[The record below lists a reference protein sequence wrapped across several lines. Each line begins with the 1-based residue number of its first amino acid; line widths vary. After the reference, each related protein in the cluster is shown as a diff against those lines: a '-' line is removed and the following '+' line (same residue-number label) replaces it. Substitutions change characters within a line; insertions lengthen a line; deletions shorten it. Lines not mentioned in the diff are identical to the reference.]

1 MIASFLFI
9 IIDKFIIVESFG
21 WLETILFLLC
31 VVLFIWSMINLYP
44 LLKIFKV
51 FKIILIVISIVFI
64 LWFSMLSID
73 YKRHRNL
80 FEPLFNIVYRVTEGY
95 DMNIQTGQVYKNK
108 STFYLFG
115 IKINEV

>member
-1 MIASFLFI
+1 
-9 IIDKFIIVESFG
+9 
-21 WLETILFLLC
+21 
-31 VVLFIWSMINLYP
+31 
-44 LLKIFKV
+44 
-51 FKIILIVISIVFI
+51 
-64 LWFSMLSID
+64 MLSID